1 MSNEQELEL
10 LRRKR
15 PNRSKGM
22 IYRREKKEILI
33 EYKGGKCQ
41 KCGYD
46 KCPDAL
52 QFHHIDANT
61 KVIEIGGFRHTL
73 DKLKAEADKCT
84 LLCSNCHIEQHI
96 IESHDRKDHES
107 FYGKDLEAIR
117 VAIKKSNSTRNLNL
131 S

>member
-1 MSNEQELEL
+1 MSIQQEEEL
-10 LRRKR
+10 LKRKRINGSVGMVNRRK
-15 PNRSKGM
+15 
-22 IYRREKKEILI
+22 KKEILI

-61 KVIEIGGFRHTL
+61 KVIEIGGFRYSL
-73 DKLKAEADKCT
+73 ERLMKEVDKCK

-96 IESHDRKDHES
+96 IESHDRKENES

-117 VAIKKSNSTRNLNL
+117 HAIKTKNTKKITT
-131 S
+131 